1 MVTVERQSAKV
12 AGGKLL
18 RARRPLVAVATDL
31 LRPLQ
36 SARCTGIH
44 QESQPPGLQGLVMAA
59 GQRNKMLNL
68 LPSSDDLF
76 GAEQSSCSAK
86 KRKAAHVAEEPEHV
100 DVPLPDGRS
109 IRVRACTKKSE
120 DILELVFSYLTSEPF
135 EFQAATRTYVRS
147 GKFCRKKKR
156 GDPNDGPDSEQDED

>member
-1 MVTVERQSAKV
+1 
-12 AGGKLL
+12 
-18 RARRPLVAVATDL
+18 
-31 LRPLQ
+31 
-36 SARCTGIH
+36 
-44 QESQPPGLQGLVMAA
+44 
-59 GQRNKMLNL
+59 MLNL

>member
-1 MVTVERQSAKV
+1 MTCLE
-12 AGGKLL
+12 
-18 RARRPLVAVATDL
+18 
-31 LRPLQ
+31 
-36 SARCTGIH
+36 
-44 QESQPPGLQGLVMAA
+44 
-59 GQRNKMLNL
+59 
-68 LPSSDDLF
+68 PSSRAVLP
-76 GAEQSSCSAK
+76 
-86 KRKAAHVAEEPEHV
+86 RKAAHVAEEPEHV

-120 DILELVFSYLTSEPF
+120 DIQVLLEPEALELVFSYLTSEPF